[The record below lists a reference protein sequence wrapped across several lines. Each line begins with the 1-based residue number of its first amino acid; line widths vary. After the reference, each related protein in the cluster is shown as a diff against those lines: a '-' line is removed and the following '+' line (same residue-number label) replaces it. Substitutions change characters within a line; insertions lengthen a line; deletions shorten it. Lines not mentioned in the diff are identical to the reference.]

1 MNALVN
7 IQNEAKVIV
16 EQLADKQIN
25 GMKERQEKFQQ
36 WMAIEGNPLISKYS
50 VDSID
55 HYGSVEKYVYL
66 TQHKIYDLETGKTYD
81 WATGKYYYPTEF
93 VPGYGGSRNELY
105 RDELEMC
112 SELRMTQC
120 ENWESKYREAF
131 ISANMVKLNRAL
143 SKHLTDDMNASNIR
157 VDIGGGGA
165 EVTATVDGK
174 FFKTFGTLC
183 GGYVQQ
189 LHYRYRSSLK

>member
-36 WMAIEGNPLISKYS
+36 WMTIEGNPLVGKYHYGEFD
-50 VDSID
+50 V
-55 HYGSVEKYVYL
+55 YGSVEKYVYL
-66 TQHKIYDLETGKTYD
+66 TQHKKWNSELGQYET
-81 WATGKYYYPTEF
+81 PTEF
-93 VPGYGGSRNELY
+93 VPGYRGSRSEMY
-105 RDELEMC
+105 RDELELC
-112 SELRMTQC
+112 PELRMTQGKI
-120 ENWESKYREAF
+120 WESKYREAF

-157 VDIGGGGA
+157 VDIGGDGA
-165 EVTATVDGK
+165 EVTANVDGK

-183 GGYVQQ
+183 GGYIQQ